1 VTMRKLQFVLSVFL
15 TLASTPPVHAQDWSW
30 VMSIPYA
37 ISGDHIYKIR
47 LLEIDGEP
55 QEELLRYAVDAGDRT
70 FTVRMMLDVEW
81 EPDLS
86 ASRPRPPIKQLTVR
100 IESGKTYQLAARVDI
115 DAPVE
120 AQLDQSF
127 WEPIVYR
134 VD

>member
-1 VTMRKLQFVLSVFL
+1 MSKLLFVLSVFL
-15 TLASTPPVHAQDWSW
+15 TLASTPPARAQDWSW

-37 ISGDHIYKIR
+37 MSGEQIYKIR

-55 QEELLRYAVDAGDRT
+55 QQELLRYAVDAGERT

-86 ASRPRPPIKQLTVR
+86 ASGPRPPIKQITVR
-100 IESGKTYQLAARVDI
+100 VESGKTYHLAARVDI
-115 DAPVE
+115 DAPIE
-120 AQLDQSF
+120 AQLDQSY

>member
-1 VTMRKLQFVLSVFL
+1 
-15 TLASTPPVHAQDWSW
+15 
-30 VMSIPYA
+30 MS
-37 ISGDHIYKIR
+37 GEQIYKIR

-55 QEELLRYAVDAGDRT
+55 QKELLRYAVDAGERT
-70 FTVRMMLDVEW
+70 FTVQMMLDVEW

-86 ASRPRPPIKQLTVR
+86 ASKRPTPIKRITVPV
-100 IESGKTYQLAARVDI
+100 ENGKTYHLAARVDI
-115 DAPVE
+115 DAPAE

>member
-1 VTMRKLQFVLSVFL
+1 MTMRKLLFVLSMVL
-15 TLASTPPVHAQDWSW
+15 TLAATPTARAQDWSW

-37 ISGDHIYKIR
+37 MSGEQIYKIR
-47 LLEIDGEP
+47 ILEIDGVP
-55 QEELLRYAVDAGDRT
+55 QTELLRYAVGTGERT

-86 ASRPRPPIKQLTVR
+86 ASGPRPPIKQITVR
-100 IESGKTYQLAARVDI
+100 IDSGKTYQLAARVDI